1 MKKQSTAI
9 LLLPLFFAF
18 FVMGFCDVIG
28 VTTSYMKDSFGLS
41 EAVAGFLPSVLFIWF
56 LLLSIPVGSIM
67 NRVGRKNMV
76 QISNVVTFV
85 GMVLP
90 FLHYSLP
97 MCIVAI
103 AMLGIGNTILQ
114 VALNPL
120 VSNVVADKRLTSAI
134 TGGQVV
140 KAVSSML
147 GPVIAAFAATR
158 LGNWMYIFPIYA
170 GVILI
175 EAVWLQFTPIP
186 REEISSSSVNV
197 GEAFKLLGNKDILL
211 FFFGIMTVCGVD
223 GGLNLATP
231 KLLMERC
238 GLAVAKAGL
247 GSSVYFLC
255 RTCGAFLGTFLLL
268 RMDNV
273 KYFRIFI
280 LITLA
285 AVAMLFASY
294 SEWMILFFVGLA
306 GFSAA
311 AIFSVIF
318 GQAMLARP
326 DKKNEVSGLMIT
338 GVCGAGVVA
347 PLMGLLASGLG
358 NQNGSIAIIL
368 LCAAYLCILSFVMK
382 PASAKEA

>member
-1 MKKQSTAI
+1 
-9 LLLPLFFAF
+9 LLPLFFAF
-18 FVMGFCDVIG
+18 FIMGFCDVIG

-41 EAVAGFLPSVLFIWF
+41 EAVSGFLPSVLFIWF
-56 LLLSIPVGSIM
+56 LLLSIPVGSMM
-67 NRVGRKNMV
+67 NKVGRKNMV
-76 QISNVVTFV
+76 QISNIVTFA

-90 FLHYSLP
+90 FIHYSLQ
-97 MCIVAI
+97 MCIFAI

-120 VSNVVADKRLTSAI
+120 VSNVVADRKLTSTL

-170 GVILI
+170 CIILI
-175 EAVWLQFTPIP
+175 ESIWLQFTPIP
-186 REEISSSSVNV
+186 HEELASSSVKV
-197 GEAFKLLGNKDILL
+197 GEAFRLLGNKKVLL
-211 FFFGIMTVCGVD
+211 SFFGILTVVGIDC
-223 GGLNLATP
+223 GLNIATP

-238 GLAVAKAGL
+238 GLAVAQAGL

-255 RTCGAFLGTFLLL
+255 RTAGAFFGTFLLL
-268 RMDNV
+268 RIDNV

-280 LITLA
+280 IITSA
-285 AVAMLFASY
+285 AVAMLFASCT
-294 SEWMILFFVGLA
+294 EWMILLFVGIA
-306 GFSAA
+306 GFAAA

-318 GQAMLARP
+318 SQAMLACP

-338 GVCGAGVVA
+338 GVCGGGVVA

-358 NQNGSIAIIL
+358 NQNGSIAVIL
-368 LCAAYLCILSFVMK
+368 LCAAYLCFLSFSMR
-382 PASAKEA
+382 